1 MILEIG
7 GIYMS
12 KRFALIVRY
21 ECGQCVYL
29 TDTMDLDK
37 ALAEFREVQRKKCE
51 GSLMFKDFHLPIIT
65 SAEIM
70 LVYK

>member
-1 MILEIG
+1 MN
-7 GIYMS
+7 

-37 ALAEFREVQRKKCE
+37 ALTEFREVQKKKCKD
-51 GSLMFKDFHLPIIT
+51 SMMFKDFNLPIIT

-70 LVYK
+70 LIYK